1 MPRPRKLRCV
11 RRHPVEAFYKP
22 QGVPMSRLKGVVLP
36 VEGLEAIRLADAEG
50 MEQNVAAQLM
60 DVSRPTF
67 SRILA
72 DARKIVAEAITKGW
86 AIRIEGG
93 AYRIKMDRGA
103 DLKKINEKREELAME
118 KIAVSCD
125 GPNLDGPVESRFGRA
140 AGFMIVETE
149 TLEFEYLDNGASQ
162 AMARGAGIQAAENVA
177 RSGAKAV
184 LTGYVGPKAFQTLQA
199 AGVRIGQN
207 MENMTVREAVE
218 RYKTGQVDIAQEPN
232 SMEHPS

>member
-11 RRHPVEAFYKP
+11 RRQPVQAFYKP

-50 MEQNVAAQLM
+50 MEQNAAARLM

-72 DARKIVAEAITKGW
+72 DARRIMAEAITKGW

-93 AYRIKMDRGA
+93 AYRIKTDRNV
-103 DLKKINEKREELAME
+103 DLKKNDRKSEELTME

-125 GPNLDGPVESRFGRA
+125 GPGLDDPVESRFGRA
-140 AGFMIVETE
+140 AGFMIVDPE

-177 RSGAKAV
+177 RSGAKVV

-199 AGVRIGQN
+199 AGVPIGQN
-207 MENMTVREAVE
+207 MENLTVREAVE
-218 RYKTGQVDIAQEPN
+218 QYKTGQIEIAQEPN
-232 SMEHPS
+232 SMGHPS

>member
-11 RRHPVEAFYKP
+11 RRQPVQAFYKP
-22 QGVPMSRLKGVVLP
+22 QGVPMSQLKGVVLP

-50 MEQNVAAQLM
+50 MEQNAAARLM

-72 DARKIVAEAITKGW
+72 DARRIVAEAFTKGW

-93 AYRIKMDRGA
+93 AYRIKTDR
-103 DLKKINEKREELAME
+103 DVKLNKIDRKSEELTME

-125 GPNLDGPVESRFGRA
+125 GPDLDNPVESRFGRA
-140 AGFMIVETE
+140 AGFMIVDPE
-149 TLEFEYLDNGASQ
+149 TLEFEYLDNGSSQ

-177 RSGAKAV
+177 RSGAKVV

-207 MENMTVREAVE
+207 MENLTVREAVE
-218 RYKTGQVDIAQEPN
+218 QYKTGQIEIAQEPN
-232 SMEHPS
+232 SMGHPS

>member
-11 RRHPVEAFYKP
+11 RRQPVQAFYKP
-22 QGVPMSRLKGVVLP
+22 QGVPMSRVKGVVLP

-50 MEQNVAAQLM
+50 MEQNAAARLM

-72 DARKIVAEAITKGW
+72 DARRMVAEAITKGW

-93 AYRIKMDRGA
+93 AYRIKTDRDV
-103 DLKKINEKREELAME
+103 DLKKMDRKSEELTME

-125 GPNLDGPVESRFGRA
+125 GPGLDNPVESRFGRA
-140 AGFMIVETE
+140 AGFMIVDPE
-149 TLEFEYLDNGASQ
+149 TLEFEYLDNGSSQ

-177 RSGAKAV
+177 RSGAKVV

-199 AGVRIGQN
+199 AGVRIGQK
-207 MENMTVREAVE
+207 MENLTVREAVE
-218 RYKTGQVDIAQEPN
+218 QYKTGQIEIAQEPN
-232 SMEHPS
+232 SMGHPS

>member
-11 RRHPVEAFYKP
+11 RRQPVQAFYKP

-50 MEQNVAAQLM
+50 MEQNAAARLM

-72 DARKIVAEAITKGW
+72 DARRIVAEAITKGW

-93 AYRIKMDRGA
+93 AYRIKTDRDV
-103 DLKKINEKREELAME
+103 DLKKIDRKSEELTME

-125 GPNLDGPVESRFGRA
+125 GPGLDDPVESRFGRA
-140 AGFMIVETE
+140 AGFMIVDPE
-149 TLEFEYLDNGASQ
+149 TLEFEYLDNGSSQ

-177 RSGAKAV
+177 RSGAKVV

-207 MENMTVREAVE
+207 MENLTVREAVE
-218 RYKTGQVDIAQEPN
+218 QYKTGQIEIAQEPN
-232 SMEHPS
+232 SMGHPS

>member
-11 RRHPVEAFYKP
+11 RRQPVQVFYKP

-50 MEQNVAAQLM
+50 MEQNAAARLM

-72 DARKIVAEAITKGW
+72 DARRMVAEAITKGW

-93 AYRIKMDRGA
+93 AYRIKTDRDV
-103 DLKKINEKREELAME
+103 DLKKMDRKSEELTME
-118 KIAVSCD
+118 KVAVSCD
-125 GPNLDGPVESRFGRA
+125 GPGLDDPVESRFGRA
-140 AGFMIVETE
+140 AGFMIVDPE
-149 TLEFEYLDNGASQ
+149 TLEFEYLDNGSSQ

-177 RSGAKAV
+177 RSGAKVV

-207 MENMTVREAVE
+207 MENLTVREAVE
-218 RYKTGQVDIAQEPN
+218 QYKTGQIEIAQEPN
-232 SMEHPS
+232 SMGHPS

>member
-11 RRHPVEAFYKP
+11 RRQPVQAFYKP

-50 MEQNVAAQLM
+50 MEQNAAARLM

-72 DARKIVAEAITKGW
+72 DARRIVAEAITKGW

-93 AYRIKMDRGA
+93 AYRIKTDRDV
-103 DLKKINEKREELAME
+103 DLKKNDRKSEELTME

-125 GPNLDGPVESRFGRA
+125 GPGLDDPVESRFGRA
-140 AGFMIVETE
+140 AGFMIVDPE

-177 RSGAKAV
+177 RSGAKVV

-207 MENMTVREAVE
+207 MENLTVREAVE
-218 RYKTGQVDIAQEPN
+218 RYKTGQIEIAEEPN
-232 SMEHPS
+232 SMGHPS

>member
-11 RRHPVEAFYKP
+11 RRQPVQAFYKP

-50 MEQNVAAQLM
+50 MEQNAAARLM

-72 DARKIVAEAITKGW
+72 DARRMVAEAITKGW

-93 AYRIKMDRGA
+93 AYRIETDR
-103 DLKKINEKREELAME
+103 DVKLKKIDRKSEELTME

-125 GPNLDGPVESRFGRA
+125 GPGLDDPVESRFGRA
-140 AGFMIVETE
+140 AGFMIVDPE
-149 TLEFEYLDNGASQ
+149 TLEFEYLDNGSSQ

-177 RSGAKAV
+177 RSGAKVV

-199 AGVRIGQN
+199 AGVQIGQN
-207 MENMTVREAVE
+207 MENLTVREAVE
-218 RYKTGQVDIAQEPN
+218 RYKTGQIEIAQEPN
-232 SMEHPS
+232 SMGHPS